1 MSKSTKRYFPIRF
14 KMAASSISII
24 VLISAFILYYY
35 PSRFKKEAINSI
47 EVQVNSVGELMA
59 LGIGAAFYSSDIIA
73 LSEVLGRSKN
83 DSSFVYIA
91 LYDTTDQVIARY
103 DPQERSYDLPELMSN
118 TELKEVNQALWISYP
133 IIFRSENI
141 GTLYFVYDLALVYQ
155 QVTDQRWTTVL
166 ICMIM
171 IGLGTAVAF
180 LLSTQITKHIREL
193 KDATY
198 SVVAGDSHLKIDFQ
212 ATDEIGALG
221 VDFQKMVDRLNE
233 SHKQLLEHSHDLEMT
248 NKELNQF
255 SYVTSHDLKAP
266 LRSLSS
272 LIAFTKNEL
281 NGQMNETA
289 QEYFEMMESR
299 ISRMENLIEGILEYS
314 RVGKKNT
321 QKTDVNLNEVLEEVI
336 DLVAPPEHFNLKVQE
351 ELPTLFANEV
361 RMQQVFQNLIGNA
374 IKYCDKDVVEVEIAV
389 EKTDDHYMFSVKDN
403 GAGIEEEYYDKI
415 FEVFQ
420 TLNPRDEVEASG
432 IGLSITKKIVEDLGG
447 KIWLNSEPG
456 VGTTFYFTVPIVRTN

>member
-1 MSKSTKRYFPIRF
+1 MSESRPFYFPIRF

-24 VLISAFILYYY
+24 LLISIFILYYY
-35 PSRFKKEAINSI
+35 PSRYKKQAIESI
-47 EVQVNSVGELMA
+47 ELQVNSVAELMA

-83 DSSFVYIA
+83 DSSFVFIA
-91 LYDTTDQVIARY
+91 LYDPQDVIITQY
-103 DPQERSYDLPELMSN
+103 DPQGLAYDLNALVQNS
-118 TELKEVNQALWISYP
+118 ELKEVNQALWINYP
-133 IIFRSENI
+133 IVFRSENI
-141 GTLYFVYDLALVYQ
+141 GTLYFVYDLTGIYL
-155 QVTDQRWTTVL
+155 QVADQRWTTVL

-171 IGLGTAVAF
+171 LVIGTVIAF
-180 LLSTQITKHIREL
+180 LLSTQITRHIRDL

-198 SVVAGDSHLKIDFQ
+198 NFVAGDSNLKIHFQ

-221 VDFQKMVDRLNE
+221 IDFQKMVDRLND
-233 SHKQLLEHSHDLEMT
+233 SHKRLVEHSRELEIS

-272 LIAFTKNEL
+272 LIAFIKSEL
-281 NGQMNETA
+281 NGQLNDTTE
-289 QEYFEMMESR
+289 EYFGLMESR

-314 RVGKKNT
+314 RVGKINT
-321 QKTDVNLNEVLEEVI
+321 SRTDVDLNEVLTEVL
-336 DLVAPPEHFNLKVQE
+336 DLLSPSENFSLEVKAV
-351 ELPTLFANEV
+351 LPTLHANKV

-374 IKYCDKDVVEVEIAV
+374 IKYCDKDEIRVELGFE
-389 EKTDDHYMFSVKDN
+389 ESQTDFTFSIKDN
-403 GAGIEEEYYDKI
+403 GVGIEETYYNKV

-432 IGLSITKKIVEDLGG
+432 IGLSITKKIVEDLNG
-447 KIWLNSEPG
+447 KIWLASEPG
-456 VGTTFYFTVPIVRTN
+456 VGTTFYFTIPKKSN